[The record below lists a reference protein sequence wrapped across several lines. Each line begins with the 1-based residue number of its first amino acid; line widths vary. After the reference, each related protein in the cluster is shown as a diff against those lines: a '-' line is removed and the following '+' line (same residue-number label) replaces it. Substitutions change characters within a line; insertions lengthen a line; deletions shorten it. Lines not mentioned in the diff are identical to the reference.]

1 MWAVTRRWSTA
12 FYLAMLVIVFAVA
25 VSKQNIFLIFFLL
38 FVEILAA
45 AWYTLSYVPFGRK
58 ICMNFLRSTGI
69 CFPCFYVYDA
79 CKAKYDEYMKEH
91 NKGGNSSEPT
101 MAQKMGLAEKKDT
114 SMAGRM
120 SGMFKGGEKV

>member
-1 MWAVTRRWSTA
+1 
-12 FYLAMLVIVFAVA
+12 MLIIVFAVA
-25 VSKQNIFLIFFLL
+25 VAKQNIFLILFLL

-69 CFPCFYVYDA
+69 CMPCFYVYDSV
-79 CKAKYDEYMKEH
+79 KAKYDEYMKEH
-91 NKGGNSSEPT
+91 GKSSASTEQPT

-114 SMAGRM
+114 SFSGRM
-120 SGMFKGGEKV
+120 SNMMRGGEKV